1 MKNKIFLNIALVLIV
16 LIVHT
21 SYSNAQNLN
30 ALYEEMEKNN
40 FEIKS
45 FDKEKE
51 AIIAGSDQYIW
62 LPDPEFS
69 VGLFPLPVET
79 RLGAQ
84 LLRISA
90 GQMIPTKGIYK
101 QQKLIHSLK
110 AIPVSD
116 QKNMQV
122 LANRTQLKQEWLQL
136 YKFQETQNIISR
148 NIELLKSVE
157 KIALSKVESGKGKLS
172 EVVIVQIKINDI
184 EERLK
189 IIETQKQ
196 VPINNINKIL
206 SRTENKEIIIKDH
219 LEFPIMLFEKSF
231 LLEKIINGNPK
242 LQLINHNKDVV
253 KSEIDMNVFMQKPM
267 YGVGFDYIYVNPRS
281 DMDPMRNGRDALQL
295 RASVKIP
302 INKKP
307 FEVKTKSQ
315 LIQIEA
321 LDFKERNAITEL
333 EKMME
338 NAFSQYETAL
348 KTKILYEDQIR
359 NIHSV
364 IKLLEQEYAAENS
377 GFENLIS
384 MEMDII
390 KYELIILDSIIEA
403 HKAINI
409 LENLTL

>member
-206 SRTENKEIIIKDH
+206 SRTENKEIIIEDH